1 MKKSE
6 LVKIAIAETSVIV
19 RNGLT
24 ATLRYLSRLKVQIV
38 EADNP
43 EALRDCLRKHTP
55 DILIVNPS
63 FGGYFDI
70 GKTKNDQNHLR
81 SVKYVALL
89 TSFIDQS
96 LLKNYDASITLF
108 DDIDTLSDKLCNL
121 LNEEEPDENETQDT
135 LSAREKEIIT
145 CIAKEMTNKEIA
157 DLLCLSIHTVI
168 THRRNIAKKLQ
179 IHSPAGL
186 TIYAIANRLI
196 EMKDL
201 KVK

>member
-24 ATLRYLSRLKVQIV
+24 ATLRYLPRFKVQVV
-38 EADNP
+38 ETDNP
-43 EALRDCLRKHTP
+43 ETLRDCLRKHSP

-70 GKTKNDQNHLR
+70 GKTKNEQSHFR
-81 SVKYVALL
+81 SVKYVALQ
-89 TSFIDQS
+89 TSFIDHS
-96 LLKNYDASITLF
+96 LLKNYDAVITLF
-108 DDIDTLSDKLCNL
+108 DDIDTLSEKIGNL
-121 LNEEEPDENETQDT
+121 LNEEESDETEMQDT
-135 LSAREKEIIT
+135 LSTREKEIIT

-186 TIYAIANRLI
+186 TIYAIANHLI

-201 KVK
+201 KVR